1 MNQRPSNLHPVL
13 SAALACLDVS
23 LETELAQFRCH
34 QTVKQLSPAA
44 LRAAE
49 AAESKIIHLN
59 PPSQKPSQAHSQPLE
74 LRTNLVAAE
83 KANAPTPESL
93 LESSPELTAG
103 PNRHLASTQTLVRN
117 LEEPQPPTPG
127 SRSWVLRPLR
137 IISLLLLGTSFPVGY
152 LILAA
157 PPKAPL
163 LKGASPLVAPT
174 PAASIPPTAKPSEAV
189 QNNTQATAATDQ
201 QSSQPASPKPLPGG
215 NNYYYV
221 IADYPNP
228 EALTQVQRIVPGAY
242 VQDFPEGER
251 IQVGAFDQQKS
262 AQELVEQLE
271 GQGIAAMVR
280 KPQ

>member
-1 MNQRPSNLHPVL
+1 MDQRPSNLHPVL
-13 SAALACLDVS
+13 SAALACLDLS

-34 QTVKQLSPAA
+34 QAVKQLSPAA

-49 AAESKIIHLN
+49 AAESKITHLD
-59 PPSQKPSQAHSQPLE
+59 PPSQKPRQAHSQGVE
-74 LRTNLVAAE
+74 MDLVAA
-83 KANAPTPESL
+83 KANPPTPESL
-93 LESSPELTAG
+93 LESPPELTAG
-103 PNRHLASTQTLVRN
+103 PNRHLASTQALVRN

-127 SRSWVLRPLR
+127 PRSWFLRPLR

-157 PPKAPL
+157 PPKASL
-163 LKGASPLVAPT
+163 LKGASPEVSPT
-174 PAASIPPTAKPSEAV
+174 PAASIPPKAKPSEAV
-189 QNNTQATAATDQ
+189 QNSPKAIAASDQ
-201 QSSQPASPKPLPGG
+201 PFSQPASPKPLPGG

-221 IADYPNP
+221 IADHPNP

-242 VQDFPEGER
+242 VQDFPEGAR
-251 IQVGAFDQQKS
+251 IQVGAFDRQKS